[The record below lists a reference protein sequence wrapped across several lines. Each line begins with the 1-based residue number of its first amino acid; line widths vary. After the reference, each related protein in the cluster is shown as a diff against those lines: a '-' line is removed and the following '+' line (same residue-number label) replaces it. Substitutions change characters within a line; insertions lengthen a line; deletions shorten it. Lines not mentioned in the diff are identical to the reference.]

1 MDYGMIQG
9 AVVSLKAAA
18 DIAVALSNIK
28 TMSEVQAKAIE
39 LQQIILAAQS
49 GALAAQSEQFA
60 LLQQIRDL
68 EEEVANAKA
77 WNEQKQ
83 RYALVSPWQGAVT
96 YALKKQSSNAEPP
109 HWICATCYENGRRSI
124 LNDGMKYAPAGRGR
138 NAVSLVCPVCS
149 AHIVSE
155 WSGGP
160 IERKY
165 AEDITA

>member
-9 AVVSLKAAA
+9 AVTSLKVAA
-18 DIAVALSNIK
+18 DIAIALGNIK
-28 TMSEVQAKAIE
+28 TMAEVQAKAIE
-39 LQQIILAAQS
+39 LQQVILSAQS
-49 GALAAQSEQFA
+49 SALTAQSEQFT

-68 EEEVANAKA
+68 KEEVANAKA

-83 RYALVSPWQGAVT
+83 RYALVSPWPGAVT

-138 NAVSLVCPVCS
+138 SAVGLDCPVCS
-149 AHIVSE
+149 AHIASD

-165 AEDITA
+165 AEDLLV

>member
-18 DIAVALSNIK
+18 DIAIALGNIK

-49 GALAAQSEQFA
+49 SALAAQSEQFT
-60 LLQQIRDL
+60 LLQEIRGL
-68 EEEVANAKA
+68 KEEVAKAKA
-77 WNEQKQ
+77 WNKQKQ

-96 YALKKQSSNAEPP
+96 YALKRESASTEPA
-109 HWICATCYENGRRSI
+109 HWICAACYEKGHRAI
-124 LNDGMKYAPAGRGR
+124 LNDAMKYAPAGRGR
-138 NAVSLVCPVCS
+138 STIGLDCPVCS
-149 AHIVSE
+149 AHIASD
-155 WSGGP
+155 WSGGQ

-165 AEDITA
+165 AEDMT